1 MESLDLKRDRFARG
15 RCAGLICS
23 ALVVILAI
31 VIFLFIYII
40 FPNKETFAPI
50 KGSYDY
56 VIVGAG
62 TAGCVL
68 ANRLS
73 EDPQSSILIV
83 EAGNSADDDKLVQI
97 PLAVMF
103 ANTSKYDWKFI
114 TVPQKNSFLGSRD
127 KRGTVSS
134 GRVLGGSGS
143 INYMHHIRGSRHDFD
158 AWEKE
163 GATGWSYKDVL
174 PYFIKSEDVQIP
186 ELKGSPYRG
195 VGGLLTVSSGTATAM
210 ADVYRRGYEEL
221 GYSKVDCNG
230 ESQIGFCHGQETTR
244 NGERWSTA
252 KAFLEPV
259 ADRPNLHV
267 SNNTY
272 ITKILVDKNKAVG
285 VEVIRDQTTYRM
297 MARKE
302 VILSAGGIKS
312 PQILMMSGIG
322 PQAHLQSKGINV
334 VKDLPVGQNLENH
347 VMVPISFKDNSS
359 SAYNCSEFDDHL
371 KQYIANK
378 SGPFSKTHL
387 EAGAFL
393 ADKDNLPPFTQI
405 IFHSL
410 SSFPFFLKAFPKIF
424 EENKETEDTMKQ
436 SCSEAMNNTGN
447 SFMSFV
453 VLLHPKSR
461 GTIQLQSSD
470 PLDSPLIDPNYLDH
484 PDDLK
489 ALLKGINHVLKLAET
504 KAFQTIGASPLDPN
518 QEHLPACQELP
529 YPSEEYWVCR
539 IKNYTQ
545 TMFHPTSTC
554 KMGASDDPTAV
565 VDPQLRVKGIENLR
579 VVDASVMRS
588 APSGTTNAP
597 TIMIAEKAADMIL
610 GKDTVKHIRKVTDK
624 FFV

>member
-1 MESLDLKRDRFARG
+1 M
-15 RCAGLICS
+15 
-23 ALVVILAI
+23 
-31 VIFLFIYII
+31 
-40 FPNKETFAPI
+40 
-50 KGSYDY
+50 
-56 VIVGAG
+56 IVGAG

-73 EDPQSSILIV
+73 KDPLSSILLI
-83 EAGNSADDDKLVQI
+83 EAGDSVHDDKLMQI
-97 PLAVMF
+97 PLAVVF
-103 ANTSKYDWKFI
+103 ANSSKYDWKFI

-127 KRGTVSS
+127 KRGTLSS

-186 ELKGSPYRG
+186 ELKDSPYRG
-195 VGGLLTVSSGTATAM
+195 VGGLLTVSSGTATTM
-210 ADVYRRGYEEL
+210 TDVYQRGYEEL

-230 ESQIGFCHGQETTR
+230 ETQIGFYHGQETTR

-252 KAFLEPV
+252 KAFLDPA

-267 SNNTY
+267 STNTY
-272 ITKILVDKNKAVG
+272 VTKILVDKNKAVG

-334 VKDLPVGQNLENH
+334 VKDLHVGQNLENH

-393 ADKDNLPPFTQI
+393 AEEDNLPPFTQI
-405 IFHSL
+405 TFHSL
-410 SSFPFFLKAFPKIF
+410 NSFPFFLIAFPNIF
-424 EENKETEDTMKQ
+424 EKNQETKDTMKQ
-436 SCSEAMNNTGN
+436 SCSKAMNNAGN

-470 PLDSPLIDPNYLDH
+470 PLDPPLIDPNYLDH

-539 IKNYTQ
+539 IKYYTQ

-554 KMGASDDPTAV
+554 KMGASDDPKAV

-624 FFV
+624 LFV